1 MATSQEHLMTWL
13 RDAHAMEKQAIE
25 SIENQLSRLENY
37 PQMRAWVEEHLAA
50 SRRQRERVGACLE
63 QRGEKTSSLKDAA
76 MTVMGK
82 IQELTGTAASDEV
95 LKNAITDYSFKHFE
109 VAAYTSLAAAADAAG
124 DAEVSRIASEIKAEE
139 ESLASKLAALIPT
152 LTHDYVSRDVASVAA
167 KR

>member
-1 MATSQEHLMTWL
+1 MTWL

-25 SIENQLSRLENY
+25 SIENQLDRLKNY
-37 PQMRAWVEEHLAA
+37 PQMRTWVEDHVAA
-50 SRRQRERVGACLE
+50 SRRQRERIGACLE

-95 LKNAITDYSFKHFE
+95 LKNAITDYGFKHYE

-124 DAEVSRIASEIKAEE
+124 DTEVARIAGEIRAEE
-139 ESLASKLAALIPT
+139 ESLASRLAALIPS
-152 LTHDYVSRDVASVAA
+152 LTHDYVARETAGAAA